1 MSYGGDGYDDERG
14 RGVPSQTRTR
24 LPEQDGFTDRRPA
37 ASPGRSVVTIVGI
50 VLILIAAIVFAN
62 RADDSSGGGNNGG
75 SGDDGRPGA
84 NPTAPSGEQPVD
96 GFTNGIP
103 SGYPQTA
110 QGAESAAANYA
121 VALGGEGMFQQASR
135 REIVEAVYTPE
146 FTAREA
152 DNIDR
157 VYSDSAFLSRIGL
170 NDSGAA
176 PEGSTFVARVVP
188 VGTRI
193 IDFTPDR
200 ATVAV
205 WYSSLFGIAGAYSV
219 NPVTESW
226 YTNTYD
232 LTWVDGDWKIAA
244 FDQEDGPVPVA
255 RDQRASTAE
264 EMAEAVEQY
273 GGFTYAR

>member
-1 MSYGGDGYDDERG
+1 MSYGGDGYDDERD
-14 RGVPSQTRTR
+14 RSVPSQTRTR
-24 LPEQDGFTDRRPA
+24 LPEQDGFADRRPA

-62 RADDSSGGGNNGG
+62 RADDSTGSDSGGT
-75 SGDDGRPGA
+75 DDGNRPGA
-84 NPTAPSGEQPVD
+84 NPTAPSGQQPVE

-103 SGYPQTA
+103 SGFPQSA
-110 QGAESAAANYA
+110 EGAESAAANYV
-121 VALGGEGMFQQASR
+121 VALGGEGMFQQESR
-135 REIVEAVYTPE
+135 RTIVDTVYSPE
-146 FTAREA
+146 FAAQEA
-152 DNIDR
+152 DAIDR
-157 VYSDSAFLSRIGL
+157 VYSDPDFLSRIGL
-170 NDSGAA
+170 SESGAA
-176 PEGSTFVARVVP
+176 PDGSTFVSRVSP

-193 IDFTPDR
+193 IDFAPDR

-205 WYSSLFGIAGAYSV
+205 WYSSLFGIAAVDSL

-232 LTWVDGDWKIAA
+232 LIWVDGDWKVAA
-244 FDQEDGPVPVA
+244 FDQVDGPVPVA